1 MAVINIHCE
10 DAALSE
16 ELLAHLLAFA
26 KTRRLGVEHNRVKD
40 RMVLYRG
47 RAADAADAAAAPC
60 AAVIAFPL
68 VRARRSGW
76 S

>member
-47 RAADAADAAAAPC
+47 RAADAAAAPC
-60 AAVIAFPL
+60 ATVIAFPL

>member
-40 RMVLYRG
+40 RLVLYRG
-47 RAADAADAAAAPC
+47 RAADSAVAPRG
-60 AAVIAFPL
+60 ATVIAFPL
-68 VRARRSGW
+68 VRAVRRGS